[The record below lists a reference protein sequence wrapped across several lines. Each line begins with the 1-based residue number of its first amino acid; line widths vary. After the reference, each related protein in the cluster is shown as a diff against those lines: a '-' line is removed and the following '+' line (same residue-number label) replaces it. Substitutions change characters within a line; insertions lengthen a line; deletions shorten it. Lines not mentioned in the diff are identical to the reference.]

1 MSSSTSSSEL
11 ATIKVSDINRPYKWG
26 FIVMLTAIGSIGGL
40 LFGYDT
46 GIIAG
51 A

>member
-1 MSSSTSSSEL
+1 M
-11 ATIKVSDINRPYKWG
+11 ATIKASDINRPFKRG
-26 FIVMLTAIGSIGGL
+26 FIIMLTTIGSIGGL